1 MGYYNIII
9 LVAMTSSK
17 VIILLVKSIHA
28 ALTTMAW
35 CYINILFIDLLF
47 SYIGWF
53 GTCLKIE
60 IFF

>member
-28 ALTTMAW
+28 ALTTLAW
-35 CYINILFIDLLF
+35 YYINIF

-60 IFF
+60 IFLDDF

>member
-1 MGYYNIII
+1 MGYFNIII

-35 CYINILFIDLLF
+35 YYINILFIDLLF

>member
-1 MGYYNIII
+1 
-9 LVAMTSSK
+9 MTSSK

-35 CYINILFIDLLF
+35 YYINILFIDLLF
-47 SYIGWF
+47 SYLGWF

-60 IFF
+60 IFFLDDF